1 MIKIIVPSRQKK
13 GGGGESKNADLE
25 NLNNENVSTNRKRE
39 LIWKKEFE
47 TERRFWIICGLN

>member
-1 MIKIIVPSRQKK
+1 MFRQT
-13 GGGGESKNADLE
+13 G
-25 NLNNENVSTNRKRE
+25 RK